1 MPQDRDSNR
10 HASLDDQ
17 KERAAGRMDEAKR
30 PFQRHTDEYAK
41 HDPHSAGGAFGQ
53 TEGLTLGKGDDRGSN
68 LSEGGG
74 GGGGGG
80 PTTAKDE
87 QSAKTPD

>member
-1 MPQDRDSNR
+1 MPQDHDSNR
-10 HASLDDQ
+10 HASLDDK

-30 PFQRHTDEYAK
+30 PFQRHTDEYAE
-41 HDPHSAGGAFGQ
+41 HDAHAAGGAFGKGE
-53 TEGLTLGKGDDRGSN
+53 EGLTLGKGDERGSN
-68 LSEGGG
+68 LSHGGG

-87 QSAKTPD
+87 QSA